1 MMVRTGLSVS
11 GALLKL
17 VSPSAAI
24 GLADA
29 QAAPRQIRMA
39 ADAAIRAKLMAS
51 GFLLTL
57 GALRREPIFNC
68 RARLA
73 FKTKNRLR
81 AKAR

>member
-1 MMVRTGLSVS
+1 
-11 GALLKL
+11 
-17 VSPSAAI
+17 
-24 GLADA
+24 
-29 QAAPRQIRMA
+29 
-39 ADAAIRAKLMAS
+39 MAS

-57 GALRREPIFNC
+57 GAPRREPIFNC